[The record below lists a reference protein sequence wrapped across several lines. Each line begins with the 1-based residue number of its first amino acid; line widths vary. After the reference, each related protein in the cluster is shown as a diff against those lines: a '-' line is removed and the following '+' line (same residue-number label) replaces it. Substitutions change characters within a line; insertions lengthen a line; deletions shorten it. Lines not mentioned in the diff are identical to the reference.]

1 MYLLEDEIST
11 LSVPPEKSVDSS
23 TLVFQ
28 FTVVIC
34 CNYLCTLN
42 FSTALKNPPGQKL
55 YFLVCISIVSS
66 IVADP

>member
-28 FTVVIC
+28 F
-34 CNYLCTLN
+34 NYLWTLN

-55 YFLVCISIVSS
+55 NFLVCISMVSS